1 MTERYHRLHGLRGAG
16 TGRDRLVLYTL
27 MPLGLLLLALGI
39 LGATTGITVLPFDP
53 HHVVTQI
60 GGLVLAFI
68 GLRHWK

>member
-1 MTERYHRLHGLRGAG
+1 MTGQHHRLTGLRGPG
-16 TGRDRLVLYTL
+16 TRHDRLLLYTL
-27 MPLGLLLLALGI
+27 MPFGLLLFALGI
-39 LGATTGITVLPFDP
+39 LGATTGITLLPFDP